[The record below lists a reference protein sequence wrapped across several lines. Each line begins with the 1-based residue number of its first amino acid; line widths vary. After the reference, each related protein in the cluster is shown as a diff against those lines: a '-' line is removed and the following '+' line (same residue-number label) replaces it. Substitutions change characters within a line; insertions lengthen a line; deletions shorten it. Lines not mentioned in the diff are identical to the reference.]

1 MLLGLDHSRAPRDP
15 QQTKENRKLVFKQ
28 HTTNFSQYS
37 TSKVE
42 PIAKNN
48 MADDL
53 DALFGAFDGD
63 GEVDSSSNPNDEKK
77 KAEDAETQR
86 KTDDDAPMEDPSAE
100 KSESPPKS
108 AAAASTYTSVM
119 SKHLASH
126 WRDDAATSKS
136 HAQDQVALAK
146 KAALAQAGLIKEEI
160 ATGTSHDKSVRSY
173 SAYPKNLPPELEQL
187 QKEKAAKAKDNSDKK
202 EPAKTYPFP
211 LDPFQ
216 QQAIGYIDND
226 ESVLVAAHTSA
237 GKTVAAEY
245 AIAKSLKAGQV
256 SSSFGI

>member
-1 MLLGLDHSRAPRDP
+1 
-15 QQTKENRKLVFKQ
+15 
-28 HTTNFSQYS
+28 
-37 TSKVE
+37 
-42 PIAKNN
+42 

-63 GEVDSSSNPNDEKK
+63 DGEADTGTSSPTEKK
-77 KAEDAETQR
+77 QKSDDGGDATMVDTNNNKGNSEEESKPT
-86 KTDDDAPMEDPSAE
+86 KTTP
-100 KSESPPKS
+100 
-108 AAAASTYTSVM
+108 AATTNATSTYTSVM

-126 WRDDAATSKS
+126 LRDDTAATSSKS
-136 HAQDQVALAK
+136 QAHDKVAQAK
-146 KAALAQAGLIKEEI
+146 KAALANAGLIKEEI

-187 QKEKAAKAKDNSDKK
+187 QKEKAAKAATTKTQ

-216 QQAIGYIDND
+216 QQAIGYIDNE

-256 SSSFGI
+256 SYYGMGVLWWLFLALADIVTSQYWVTLYCWYNCFGQRTLHRE

>member
-1 MLLGLDHSRAPRDP
+1 
-15 QQTKENRKLVFKQ
+15 
-28 HTTNFSQYS
+28 
-37 TSKVE
+37 
-42 PIAKNN
+42 

-63 GEVDSSSNPNDEKK
+63 GEEADASSRTEEKK
-77 KAEDAETQR
+77 KSENGDAKKDSTANAKNDEDA
-86 KTDDDAPMEDPSAE
+86 DMED
-100 KSESPPKS
+100 KSTATEAKPKT
-108 AAAASTYTSVM
+108 AAASTYTSVM
-119 SKHLASH
+119 SKPLASH
-126 WRDDAATSKS
+126 LRDDTATSKS
-136 HAQDQVALAK
+136 QAQDQVALAK
-146 KAALAQAGLIKEEI
+146 RAALAKTGLIKEEI

-173 SAYPKNLPPELEQL
+173 SAYPKNLPPELEKL
-187 QKEKAAKAKDNSDKK
+187 QREKSKAKV

-256 SSSFGI
+256 CK